1 MDGSGGTETAGSYSC
16 QTSPWVGFALRKPI
30 GRKLQPAE
38 TITESTVQT
47 EQTSAGKSTVS
58 TEPFSDPY
66 SVSSVPSVV
75 KRRS

>member
-1 MDGSGGTETAGSYSC
+1 MDSPGGTETAGSYSC
-16 QTSPWVGFALRKPI
+16 QTRPWVGFALRKPI

-47 EQTSAGKSTVS
+47 EQTPAGKSTAA

-66 SVSSVPSVV
+66 SVSAMPSVV